1 VLGFPVVD
9 QRNRRGRTFVRGE
22 IDQNRWPSEDM
33 AFCCL
38 YGLGRGPPAMRTGN
52 RAAGVLVSSDCL
64 SGDNF
69 TGAVIIL
76 LSNDR

>member
-1 VLGFPVVD
+1 LLLIWAG
-9 QRNRRGRTFVRGE
+9 QGT
-22 IDQNRWPSEDM
+22 
-33 AFCCL
+33 A
-38 YGLGRGPPAMRTGN
+38 GN
-52 RAAGVLVSSDCL
+52 ADREQGAGVLVSSDCL

>member
-1 VLGFPVVD
+1 MLLIWAG
-9 QRNRRGRTFVRGE
+9 QGT
-22 IDQNRWPSEDM
+22 
-33 AFCCL
+33 A
-38 YGLGRGPPAMRTGN
+38 GN
-52 RAAGVLVSSDCL
+52 ADREQGAAGVLVSSDCL

>member
-1 VLGFPVVD
+1 
-9 QRNRRGRTFVRGE
+9 
-22 IDQNRWPSEDM
+22 M